1 MLRMKPKICDKIV
14 AICGLKSV
22 NLGLGS
28 IKFDGSK
35 VLVGSRN
42 FR

>member
-14 AICGLKSV
+14 AICGLKRQSWP
-22 NLGLGS
+22 NADKKS
-28 IKFDGSK
+28 SK
-35 VLVGSRN
+35 VLLGSKS